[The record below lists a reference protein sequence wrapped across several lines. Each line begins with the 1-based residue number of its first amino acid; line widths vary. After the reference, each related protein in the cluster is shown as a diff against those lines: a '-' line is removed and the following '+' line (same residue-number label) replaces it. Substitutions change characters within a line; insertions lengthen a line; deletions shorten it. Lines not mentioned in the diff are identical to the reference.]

1 MSTLKI
7 HRLNYYGDKYYFE
20 SPVMDEEKI
29 FILEAPNGCGKT
41 TFFNLLY
48 FGLGGKVS
56 IFNKGN
62 PETHF
67 EIVNDSNNYVELIIK
82 VEGITYT
89 LIRKM
94 NENIIS
100 VISDDRDIFI
110 SGENYGKATSL
121 KINRNTSADII
132 FSDWILDELNIPSIE
147 LYNAGHQFKLGFT
160 DIMRLV
166 YHNQGSDIKEIYKP
180 ADDANYISD
189 SKYLRKAIFEILVG
203 KAMMSLYKAQG
214 AMKRKQSD
222 YESASAIFREFQLIV
237 NELIIQLGLKEVKN
251 DVFLKKEINT
261 LEDKILYNQ
270 ERKNKILRDKASSVD
285 NTAVIDDNKRRVIS
299 LEKRVNILT
308 QKLDFLLNKKQ
319 TLNSILASIYDDVS
333 RIQKIIHTHQQLELF
348 TPDTCPYCLKTVE
361 RPTNKCVCGSHVEE
375 DEYRRYFYN
384 PNEYLSLLKSKIKS
398 SETVKSSIV
407 DMGEEIVRV
416 EGWLSAQKNKLHSV
430 YAEFSSLLENVDI
443 ITSYSSIENIDE
455 EIFNDKEKLSIL
467 LQANKL
473 EERLKSYAQR
483 KELVGIELKK
493 AKATVE
499 KLEADAKIEL
509 LNQITS
515 FSKKYNSLMTN
526 SLSDCRKAII
536 SDDNYMPIINEGS
549 YKEASAGVHRRLLYF
564 VTLLALSLN
573 EEIPFPRLLLI
584 DTPENIGIDKDQ
596 LDILLEALINIENK
610 LNKDYQIILST
621 GVGKYPKTMDKY
633 VRMRLSKSN
642 MLLTKRH

>member
-20 SPVMDEEKI
+20 SPIMDDENI

-56 IFNKGN
+56 IFNKGSS
-62 PETHF
+62 ETHS

-82 VEGITYT
+82 IEDVAYT

-100 VISDDRDIFI
+100 VISDSRDIYI
-110 SGENYGKATSL
+110 SGENYGKATSF
-121 KINRNTSADII
+121 KINRNASADII

-214 AMKRKQSD
+214 SMKRKQSD
-222 YESASAIFREFQLIV
+222 YEAASAIFREFQLIV
-237 NELIIQLGLKEVKN
+237 NELISQLGLKEIMN
-251 DVFLKKEINT
+251 DVFLKKEINI
-261 LEDKILYNQ
+261 LEERIVYNQ
-270 ERKNKILRDKASSVD
+270 ERKNKLLRDKVSSVD

-299 LEKRVNILT
+299 LEKRVSFFS
-308 QKLDFLLNKKQ
+308 QQLDFLLNKKQ
-319 TLNSILASIYDDVS
+319 TLNSVLLSIYDDVS

-398 SETVKSSIV
+398 SETVKSSIA
-407 DMGEEIVRV
+407 DMGEDIFRV
-416 EGWLSAQKNKLHSV
+416 EGLLNAQKDKLNSV
-430 YAEFSSLLENVDI
+430 YAELGSLLENIDI
-443 ITSYSSIENIDE
+443 ITSYSSIENIDQ
-455 EIFNDKEKLSIL
+455 EIFNDKDKLNVL

-473 EERLKSYAQR
+473 EERLKTYEQR
-483 KELVGIELKK
+483 KESVGLELKR
-493 AKATVE
+493 AKAVVE
-499 KLEADAKIEL
+499 KLEADAKLEL

-515 FSKKYNSLMTN
+515 FSKKYNSLMTH

-536 SDDNYMPIINEGS
+536 SDDNYMPVINDGS

-573 EEIPFPRLLLI
+573 EEIPFPRFLLI

-596 LDILLEALINIENK
+596 LDILLETLISLENR

-642 MLLTKRH
+642 MLLIKRG

>member
-20 SPVMDEEKI
+20 SPIMDDENI

-56 IFNKGN
+56 IFNKGSS
-62 PETHF
+62 ETHS

-82 VEGITYT
+82 IEGVAYT

-100 VISDDRDIFI
+100 VISDSRDIYI
-110 SGENYGKATSL
+110 SGENYGKATSF

-214 AMKRKQSD
+214 SMKRKQSD
-222 YESASAIFREFQLIV
+222 YEAASAIFREFQLIV
-237 NELIIQLGLKEVKN
+237 NELISQLGLKEIMN
-251 DVFLKKEINT
+251 DVFLKKEINI
-261 LEDKILYNQ
+261 LEERIVYNQ
-270 ERKNKILRDKASSVD
+270 ERKNKLLRDKVSSVD

-299 LEKRVNILT
+299 LEKRVSFLS
-308 QKLDFLLNKKQ
+308 QQLDFLLNKKQ
-319 TLNSILASIYDDVS
+319 TLNSVLLSIYDDVS

-398 SETVKSSIV
+398 SETVKSSIA
-407 DMGEEIVRV
+407 DMGEDIFRV
-416 EGWLSAQKNKLHSV
+416 EGLLNAQKDKLNSV
-430 YAEFSSLLENVDI
+430 YAELGSLLENIDI
-443 ITSYSSIENIDE
+443 ITSYSSIENIDQ
-455 EIFNDKEKLSIL
+455 EIFNDKDKLNVL

-473 EERLKSYAQR
+473 EERLKTYEQR
-483 KELVGIELKK
+483 KESVGLELKR
-493 AKATVE
+493 AKAVVE
-499 KLEADAKIEL
+499 KLEADAKLEL

-515 FSKKYNSLMTN
+515 FSKKYNSLMTH

-536 SDDNYMPIINEGS
+536 SDDNYMPVINDGS

-596 LDILLEALINIENK
+596 LDILLETLISLENR

-642 MLLTKRH
+642 MLLIKRG

>member
-20 SPVMDEEKI
+20 SPIMDDENI

-56 IFNKGN
+56 IFNKGSS
-62 PETHF
+62 ETHS

-82 VEGITYT
+82 IEGVAYT

-100 VISDDRDIFI
+100 VISDSRDIYI
-110 SGENYGKATSL
+110 SGENYGKATSF
-121 KINRNTSADII
+121 KINRNTSADVI

-222 YESASAIFREFQLIV
+222 YEAASAIFREFQLIV
-237 NELIIQLGLKEVKN
+237 NELISQLGLKEIMN
-251 DVFLKKEINT
+251 DVFLKKEINI
-261 LEDKILYNQ
+261 LEERIVYNQ
-270 ERKNKILRDKASSVD
+270 ERKNKLLRDKVSSVD

-299 LEKRVNILT
+299 LEKRVSFLS
-308 QKLDFLLNKKQ
+308 QQLDFLLNKKQ
-319 TLNSILASIYDDVS
+319 TLNSVLLSIYDDVS

-398 SETVKSSIV
+398 SETVKSSIA
-407 DMGEEIVRV
+407 DMGEDIFRV
-416 EGWLSAQKNKLHSV
+416 EGLLNAQKDKLNSV
-430 YAEFSSLLENVDI
+430 YAELGSLLENIDI
-443 ITSYSSIENIDE
+443 ITSYSSIENIDQ
-455 EIFNDKEKLSIL
+455 EIFNDKDKLNVL

-473 EERLKSYAQR
+473 EERLKTYEQR
-483 KELVGIELKK
+483 KESVGLELKR
-493 AKATVE
+493 AKAVVE
-499 KLEADAKIEL
+499 KLEADAKLEL

-515 FSKKYNSLMTN
+515 FSKKYNSLMTH

-536 SDDNYMPIINEGS
+536 SDDNYMPVINDGS

-596 LDILLEALINIENK
+596 LDILLETLISLENR

-633 VRMRLSKSN
+633 VKMRLSKSN
-642 MLLTKRH
+642 MLLIKRG

>member
-20 SPVMDEEKI
+20 SPIMDDEKI

-48 FGLGGKVS
+48 FGLGGKVT
-56 IFNKGN
+56 IFNKGSS
-62 PETHF
+62 ETHS

-82 VEGITYT
+82 IEGVAYT

-100 VISDDRDIFI
+100 VISDSRDIYI
-110 SGENYGKATSL
+110 SGENYGKATSF
-121 KINRNTSADII
+121 KINRNTSADVI

-222 YESASAIFREFQLIV
+222 YEAASAIFREFQLIV
-237 NELIIQLGLKEVKN
+237 NELISQLGLKEIMN
-251 DVFLKKEINT
+251 DVFLKKEINI
-261 LEDKILYNQ
+261 LEEKIVYNQ
-270 ERKNKILRDKASSVD
+270 ERKNKLLRDKVSSVD

-299 LEKRVNILT
+299 LEKRVSFLR
-308 QKLDFLLNKKQ
+308 QQLDFLLNKKQ
-319 TLNSILASIYDDVS
+319 TLNNVLLSIYDDVS

-361 RPTNKCVCGSHVEE
+361 RPTNKCVCGSHVDE

-398 SETVKSSIV
+398 SETVKSSIA
-407 DMGEEIVRV
+407 DMGKDIFRV
-416 EGWLSAQKNKLHSV
+416 EGLLNAQNDKLNSV
-430 YAEFSSLLENVDI
+430 YAELGSLLENIDI
-443 ITSYSSIENIDE
+443 ITSYSSIESIDQ
-455 EIFNDKEKLSIL
+455 EIFNDKDKLNIL

-473 EERLKSYAQR
+473 EERLKTYEQR
-483 KELVGIELKK
+483 KESVGFELKR
-493 AKATVE
+493 AKAVVE
-499 KLEADAKIEL
+499 KLEADAKLEL

-515 FSKKYNSLMTN
+515 FSKKYNSLMTH

-536 SDDNYMPIINEGS
+536 SDDNYMPVINDGS

-596 LDILLEALINIENK
+596 LDILLETLISLENR

-642 MLLTKRH
+642 MLLIKRG

>member
-20 SPVMDEEKI
+20 SPIMDDENI

-56 IFNKGN
+56 IFNKGSS
-62 PETHF
+62 ETHS

-82 VEGITYT
+82 IEGVAYT

-100 VISDDRDIFI
+100 VISDSRDIYI
-110 SGENYGKATSL
+110 SGENYGKATSF
-121 KINRNTSADII
+121 KINRNASADII

-214 AMKRKQSD
+214 SMKRKQSD
-222 YESASAIFREFQLIV
+222 YEAASAIFREFQLIV
-237 NELIIQLGLKEVKN
+237 NELISQLGLKEIMN
-251 DVFLKKEINT
+251 DVFLKKEINI
-261 LEDKILYNQ
+261 LEERIVYNQ
-270 ERKNKILRDKASSVD
+270 ERKNKLLRDKVSSVD

-299 LEKRVNILT
+299 LEKRVSFFS
-308 QKLDFLLNKKQ
+308 QQLDFLLNKKQ
-319 TLNSILASIYDDVS
+319 TLNSVLLSIYDDVS

-398 SETVKSSIV
+398 SETVKSSIA
-407 DMGEEIVRV
+407 DMGEDIFRV
-416 EGWLSAQKNKLHSV
+416 EGLLNAQKDKLNSV
-430 YAEFSSLLENVDI
+430 YAELGSLLENIDI
-443 ITSYSSIENIDE
+443 ITSYSSIENIDQ
-455 EIFNDKEKLSIL
+455 EIFNDKDKLNVL

-473 EERLKSYAQR
+473 EERLKTYEQR
-483 KELVGIELKK
+483 KESVGLELKR
-493 AKATVE
+493 AKAVVE
-499 KLEADAKIEL
+499 KLEADAKLEL

-515 FSKKYNSLMTN
+515 FSKKYNSLMTH

-536 SDDNYMPIINEGS
+536 SDDNYMPVINDGS

-573 EEIPFPRLLLI
+573 EEIPFPRFLLI

-596 LDILLEALINIENK
+596 LDILLETLISLENR

-642 MLLTKRH
+642 MLLIKRG

>member
-20 SPVMDEEKI
+20 SPIMDDEKI

-56 IFNKGN
+56 IFNKGSS
-62 PETHF
+62 ETHS

-82 VEGITYT
+82 IEGVAYT

-100 VISDDRDIFI
+100 VISDSRDIYI
-110 SGENYGKATSL
+110 SGENYGKATSF
-121 KINRNTSADII
+121 KINRNTSADVI

-166 YHNQGSDIKEIYKP
+166 YHNQGSDIKEVYKP

-222 YESASAIFREFQLIV
+222 YEAASAIFREFQLIV
-237 NELIIQLGLKEVKN
+237 NELISQLGLKEIMN
-251 DVFLKKEINT
+251 DVFLKKEINI
-261 LEDKILYNQ
+261 LEERIVYNQ
-270 ERKNKILRDKASSVD
+270 ERKNKLLRDKVSSVD

-299 LEKRVNILT
+299 LEKRVSFLS
-308 QKLDFLLNKKQ
+308 QQLDFLLNKKQ
-319 TLNSILASIYDDVS
+319 TLNNVLLSIYDDVS

-398 SETVKSSIV
+398 SETVKSSIA
-407 DMGEEIVRV
+407 DMGKDISRV
-416 EGWLSAQKNKLHSV
+416 EGLLNAQKYKLNSV
-430 YAEFSSLLENVDI
+430 YAELGSLLENIDI
-443 ITSYSSIENIDE
+443 ITSYSSIENIDQ
-455 EIFNDKEKLSIL
+455 EIFNDKDKLNIL

-473 EERLKSYAQR
+473 EERLKTYEQR
-483 KELVGIELKK
+483 KESVGFELKR
-493 AKATVE
+493 AKAVVE
-499 KLEADAKIEL
+499 KLEADAKLEL
-509 LNQITS
+509 LNQIAS
-515 FSKKYNSLMTN
+515 FSKKYNSLMTH

-536 SDDNYMPIINEGS
+536 SDDNYMPVINDGS

-596 LDILLEALINIENK
+596 LDILLETLISLENR

-642 MLLTKRH
+642 MLLIKRG

>member
-20 SPVMDEEKI
+20 SPIMDDEKI

-56 IFNKGN
+56 IFNKGSS
-62 PETHF
+62 ETHS

-82 VEGITYT
+82 IEGVAYT

-100 VISDDRDIFI
+100 VISDSRDIYI
-110 SGENYGKATSL
+110 SGENYGKATSF
-121 KINRNTSADII
+121 KINRNTSADVI

-166 YHNQGSDIKEIYKP
+166 YHNQGSDIKEVYKP

-222 YESASAIFREFQLIV
+222 YEAASAIFREFQLIV
-237 NELIIQLGLKEVKN
+237 NELISQLGLKEIMN
-251 DVFLKKEINT
+251 DVFLKKEINI
-261 LEDKILYNQ
+261 LEEKIVYNQ
-270 ERKNKILRDKASSVD
+270 ERKNKLLRDKVSSVD

-299 LEKRVNILT
+299 LEKRVSFLS
-308 QKLDFLLNKKQ
+308 QQLDFLLNKKQ
-319 TLNSILASIYDDVS
+319 TLNNVLLSIYDDVS

-398 SETVKSSIV
+398 SETVKSSIA
-407 DMGEEIVRV
+407 DMGKDISRV
-416 EGWLSAQKNKLHSV
+416 EGLLNAQKDKLNSV
-430 YAEFSSLLENVDI
+430 YAELGSLLENIDI
-443 ITSYSSIENIDE
+443 ITSYSSIENIDQ
-455 EIFNDKEKLSIL
+455 EIFNDKDKLNIL

-473 EERLKSYAQR
+473 EERLKTYEQR
-483 KELVGIELKK
+483 KESVGFELKR
-493 AKATVE
+493 AKAVVE
-499 KLEADAKIEL
+499 KLEADAKLEL

-515 FSKKYNSLMTN
+515 FSKKYNSLMTH

-536 SDDNYMPIINEGS
+536 SDDNYMPVINDGS

-596 LDILLEALINIENK
+596 LDILLETLISLENR

-642 MLLTKRH
+642 MLLIKRG

>member
-20 SPVMDEEKI
+20 SPIMDDENI

-56 IFNKGN
+56 IFNKGSS
-62 PETHF
+62 ETHS

-82 VEGITYT
+82 IEDVAYT

-100 VISDDRDIFI
+100 VISDSRDIYI
-110 SGENYGKATSL
+110 SGENYGKATSF

-214 AMKRKQSD
+214 SMKRKQSD
-222 YESASAIFREFQLIV
+222 YEAASAIFREFQLIV
-237 NELIIQLGLKEVKN
+237 NELISQLGLKEIMN
-251 DVFLKKEINT
+251 DVFLKKEINI
-261 LEDKILYNQ
+261 LEERIVYNQ
-270 ERKNKILRDKASSVD
+270 ERKNKLLRDKVSSVD

-299 LEKRVNILT
+299 LEKRVSFFS
-308 QKLDFLLNKKQ
+308 QQLDFLLNKKQ
-319 TLNSILASIYDDVS
+319 TLNSVLLSIYDDVS

-398 SETVKSSIV
+398 SETVKSSIA
-407 DMGEEIVRV
+407 DMGEDIFRV
-416 EGWLSAQKNKLHSV
+416 EGLLNAQKDKLNSV
-430 YAEFSSLLENVDI
+430 YAELGSLLENIDI
-443 ITSYSSIENIDE
+443 ITSYSSIENIDQ
-455 EIFNDKEKLSIL
+455 EIFNDKDKLNVL

-473 EERLKSYAQR
+473 EERLKTYEQR
-483 KELVGIELKK
+483 KESVGLELKR
-493 AKATVE
+493 AKAVVE
-499 KLEADAKIEL
+499 KLEADAKLEL

-515 FSKKYNSLMTN
+515 FSKKYNSLMTH

-536 SDDNYMPIINEGS
+536 SDDNYMPVINDGS

-596 LDILLEALINIENK
+596 LDILLETLISLENR

-642 MLLTKRH
+642 MLLIKRG

>member
-1 MSTLKI
+1 
-7 HRLNYYGDKYYFE
+7 
-20 SPVMDEEKI
+20 MDDQKI

-56 IFNKGN
+56 IFNKGSS
-62 PETHF
+62 ETHS

-82 VEGITYT
+82 IEGVAYT

-100 VISDDRDIFI
+100 VISDSRDIYI
-110 SGENYGKATSL
+110 SGENYGKATSF
-121 KINRNTSADII
+121 KINRNTSADVI
-132 FSDWILDELNIPSIE
+132 FSDWILDELDIPSIE

-166 YHNQGSDIKEIYKP
+166 YHNQGSDIKEVYKP

-222 YESASAIFREFQLIV
+222 YEAASAIFREFQLIV
-237 NELIIQLGLKEVKN
+237 NELISQLGLKEIMN
-251 DVFLKKEINT
+251 DVFLKKEINI
-261 LEDKILYNQ
+261 LEERIVYNQ
-270 ERKNKILRDKASSVD
+270 ERKNKLLRDKVSSVD

-299 LEKRVNILT
+299 LEKRVSFLS
-308 QKLDFLLNKKQ
+308 QQLDFLLNKKQ
-319 TLNSILASIYDDVS
+319 TLNNVLLSIYDDVS

-398 SETVKSSIV
+398 SETVKSSIA
-407 DMGEEIVRV
+407 DMGKDISRV
-416 EGWLSAQKNKLHSV
+416 EGLLNAQKDKLNSV
-430 YAEFSSLLENVDI
+430 YAELGSLLENIDI
-443 ITSYSSIENIDE
+443 ITSYSSIENIDQ
-455 EIFNDKEKLSIL
+455 EIFNDKDKLNIL

-473 EERLKSYAQR
+473 EERLKTYEQR
-483 KELVGIELKK
+483 KESVGFELKR
-493 AKATVE
+493 AKAVVE
-499 KLEADAKIEL
+499 KLEADAKLEL

-515 FSKKYNSLMTN
+515 FSKKYNSLMTH

-536 SDDNYMPIINEGS
+536 SDDNYMPVINDGS

-596 LDILLEALINIENK
+596 LDILLETLISLENR

-642 MLLTKRH
+642 MLLIKRG

>member
-20 SPVMDEEKI
+20 SPIMDDENI

-56 IFNKGN
+56 IFNKGSS
-62 PETHF
+62 ETHS

-82 VEGITYT
+82 IEGVAYT

-100 VISDDRDIFI
+100 VISDSRDIYI
-110 SGENYGKATSL
+110 SGENYGKATSF
-121 KINRNTSADII
+121 KINRNASADII

-180 ADDANYISD
+180 ADDANHISD

-214 AMKRKQSD
+214 SMKRKQSD
-222 YESASAIFREFQLIV
+222 YEAASAIFREFQLIV
-237 NELIIQLGLKEVKN
+237 NELISQLGLKEIMN
-251 DVFLKKEINT
+251 DVFLKKEINI
-261 LEDKILYNQ
+261 LEERIVYNQ
-270 ERKNKILRDKASSVD
+270 ERKNKLLRDKVSSVD

-299 LEKRVNILT
+299 LEKRVSFLS
-308 QKLDFLLNKKQ
+308 QQLDFLLNKKQ
-319 TLNSILASIYDDVS
+319 TLNNVLLSIYDDVS

-398 SETVKSSIV
+398 SETVKSSIA
-407 DMGEEIVRV
+407 DMGEDIFRV
-416 EGWLSAQKNKLHSV
+416 EGLLNAQKDKLNSV
-430 YAEFSSLLENVDI
+430 YAELGSLLENIDI
-443 ITSYSSIENIDE
+443 ITSYSSIENIDQ
-455 EIFNDKEKLSIL
+455 EIFNDKDKLNVL

-473 EERLKSYAQR
+473 EERLKTYEQR
-483 KELVGIELKK
+483 KESVGLELKR
-493 AKATVE
+493 AKAVVE
-499 KLEADAKIEL
+499 KLEADAKLEL

-515 FSKKYNSLMTN
+515 FSKKYNSLMTH

-536 SDDNYMPIINEGS
+536 SDDNYMPVINDGS

-573 EEIPFPRLLLI
+573 EEIPFPRFLLI

-596 LDILLEALINIENK
+596 LDILLETLISLENR

-642 MLLTKRH
+642 MLLIKRG